1 MLPLLV
7 AQGSRRAA
15 LLLPPLLLLLP
26 LLRCLGPP
34 AKPAL
39 GPLLRRRFAMRVEA
53 PGTKLL
59 SASRRMRV
67 PSTDM
72 MTSR

>member
-1 MLPLLV
+1 MLPVLL
-7 AQGSRRAA
+7 AQGRRRAA
-15 LLLPPLLLLLP
+15 LL

-39 GPLLRRRFAMRVEA
+39 GPLLRRRLAMRVEA

-72 MTSR
+72 MTSK